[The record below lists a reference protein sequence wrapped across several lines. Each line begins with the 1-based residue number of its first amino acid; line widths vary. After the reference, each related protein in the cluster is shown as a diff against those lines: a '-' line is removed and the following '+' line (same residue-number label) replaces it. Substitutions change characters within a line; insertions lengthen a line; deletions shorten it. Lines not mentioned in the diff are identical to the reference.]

1 MNSPLNLYLCQEDPP
16 EFRKE
21 LFSCENSLF
30 GLETCIEN
38 LVKLARS
45 SVEIASEY
53 TRKQFQFAEELKNFA
68 IQQPESII
76 KSFLIKY
83 STSLQEIEK
92 SRGILNSSVNSMF
105 IESLESFK
113 KNEISPLK
121 AMKKKFEKASNEA
134 DIALHNYMNKTPSS
148 TKIYEASVEVSKTR
162 KELHLRYIDYVL
174 KLNQLEAK
182 KQFEFMEYILALMF
196 SGKSFYHQCYETMKD
211 LEPGMKNV
219 TKLLHETRSKYDSD
233 LKTSDKIKQSILEMA
248 KDTYNP
254 LNSFKK
260 SIRKVNID
268 KRVMQSW
275 SRKYFTISGELLYYR
290 NRNIKI
296 PNNEISGVIKL
307 RVCHVKPIDNIDKR
321 FCFVIISP
329 TRTYILQ
336 AENQEDMED
345 WINCLNAAATMAL
358 YSDNVSTSSQKVDS
372 NISQFRESGL
382 TKEEL
387 QLKYNFINKIKEIA
401 GNSKCADCRTSV
413 HRSLGVHISKVRSL
427 MLDKWEQE
435 SIDIMLKLGNSKI
448 NEIFEAKLDE
458 DYKNKIITDPSWKR
472 DKFITDK
479 YVKKEFVARKDD
491 ESSNSLE
498 IINMEFWNAMNQT
511 NLYEAL
517 RYLALGADVDW
528 KNQEKNSTTS
538 LHQAI
543 QRNDELALEFLFLWQ
558 VDINSVDK
566 DDGKLPVDIAIDLQ
580 NIEAIIALNP
590 NKFKISENSSF
601 EEDETE
607 EESVITVSE
616 PYNEQKF
623 CFSENPEK
631 AFSFGTETSKAISFS
646 FGQAKKRLPSDSNL
660 RIYDNQ
666 YHLQYRWICDVFQ
679 QISKL
684 PSPSPSSYKVKSFGI
699 ITSPFDA
706 SDIIHLNNQS
716 TSIIVIASS
725 SGRLDI
731 FLEVDKIEAILD
743 SDINFHATTE
753 RVSLESRTAPIK
765 LSIDDIIRLKS
776 MGFPETDKLEFPPN
790 YNRVNSELIRR
801 ISLTTVNEII
811 PIKSSAHTLI
821 NTFFYISKA
830 NRILQKRI
838 IQSNPIF
845 GEFENEYFDMLNRV
859 QDDLNG
865 ENVEAALDKETGL
878 IEETTSKIQE
888 AQERPKSLNL

>member
-68 IQQPESII
+68 MQQPESII

-92 SRGILNSSVNSMF
+92 SRGILNSSINSMF

-233 LKTSDKIKQSILEMA
+233 LKTSDKTKQSILEMA

-260 SIRKVNID
+260 SIRKVNVDDDKSNLNQESINDNSNNDNNHNDDNNCSNKSGYLFMKID

-358 YSDNVSTSSQKVDS
+358 YSDNVSTLSQKVDS
-372 NISQFRESGL
+372 NISQELLQYDIVDDFEFRESGL

-590 NKFKISENSSF
+590 NKSKTSENSSF

-616 PYNEQKF
+616 PYNGNNDEILKID
-623 CFSENPEK
+623 EN
-631 AFSFGTETSKAISFS
+631 
-646 FGQAKKRLPSDSNL
+646 NL
-660 RIYDNQ
+660 
-666 YHLQYRWICDVFQ
+666 
-679 QISKL
+679 
-684 PSPSPSSYKVKSFGI
+684 
-699 ITSPFDA
+699 
-706 SDIIHLNNQS
+706 
-716 TSIIVIASS
+716 
-725 SGRLDI
+725 
-731 FLEVDKIEAILD
+731 
-743 SDINFHATTE
+743 
-753 RVSLESRTAPIK
+753 
-765 LSIDDIIRLKS
+765 
-776 MGFPETDKLEFPPN
+776 
-790 YNRVNSELIRR
+790 
-801 ISLTTVNEII
+801 
-811 PIKSSAHTLI
+811 
-821 NTFFYISKA
+821 
-830 NRILQKRI
+830 
-838 IQSNPIF
+838 
-845 GEFENEYFDMLNRV
+845 YF
-859 QDDLNG
+859 
-865 ENVEAALDKETGL
+865 
-878 IEETTSKIQE
+878 
-888 AQERPKSLNL
+888 

>member
-219 TKLLHETRSKYDSD
+219 TSYTRSKYDSD

>member
-134 DIALHNYMNKTPSS
+134 DIALHNYMNKTPS
-148 TKIYEASVEVSKTR
+148 IEVSKTR

-260 SIRKVNID
+260 SIRKVNVDDDKSNLNQESINDNSNNDDNHNDYNNCSNKSGYLFMKID

-372 NISQFRESGL
+372 NISQELLQYDIVDDFEFRE
-382 TKEEL
+382 
-387 QLKYNFINKIKEIA
+387 N
-401 GNSKCADCRTSV
+401 CRTSDPQWASTNYGILLCIECSGV

-616 PYNEQKF
+616 PYNGNNDEILKID
-623 CFSENPEK
+623 EN
-631 AFSFGTETSKAISFS
+631 
-646 FGQAKKRLPSDSNL
+646 NL
-660 RIYDNQ
+660 
-666 YHLQYRWICDVFQ
+666 
-679 QISKL
+679 
-684 PSPSPSSYKVKSFGI
+684 
-699 ITSPFDA
+699 
-706 SDIIHLNNQS
+706 
-716 TSIIVIASS
+716 
-725 SGRLDI
+725 
-731 FLEVDKIEAILD
+731 
-743 SDINFHATTE
+743 
-753 RVSLESRTAPIK
+753 
-765 LSIDDIIRLKS
+765 
-776 MGFPETDKLEFPPN
+776 
-790 YNRVNSELIRR
+790 
-801 ISLTTVNEII
+801 
-811 PIKSSAHTLI
+811 
-821 NTFFYISKA
+821 
-830 NRILQKRI
+830 
-838 IQSNPIF
+838 
-845 GEFENEYFDMLNRV
+845 YF
-859 QDDLNG
+859 
-865 ENVEAALDKETGL
+865 
-878 IEETTSKIQE
+878 
-888 AQERPKSLNL
+888 

>member
-1 MNSPLNLYLCQEDPP
+1 
-16 EFRKE
+16 
-21 LFSCENSLF
+21 
-30 GLETCIEN
+30 
-38 LVKLARS
+38 
-45 SVEIASEY
+45 
-53 TRKQFQFAEELKNFA
+53 
-68 IQQPESII
+68 ESINDNSNNDDNHNDYNNCSN
-76 KSFLIKY
+76 KSGYLF
-83 STSLQEIEK
+83 
-92 SRGILNSSVNSMF
+92 
-105 IESLESFK
+105 
-113 KNEISPLK
+113 
-121 AMKKKFEKASNEA
+121 MK
-134 DIALHNYMNKTPSS
+134 
-148 TKIYEASVEVSKTR
+148 
-162 KELHLRYIDYVL
+162 
-174 KLNQLEAK
+174 
-182 KQFEFMEYILALMF
+182 
-196 SGKSFYHQCYETMKD
+196 
-211 LEPGMKNV
+211 
-219 TKLLHETRSKYDSD
+219 
-233 LKTSDKIKQSILEMA
+233 
-248 KDTYNP
+248 
-254 LNSFKK
+254 
-260 SIRKVNID
+260 ID

-372 NISQFRESGL
+372 NISQELLQYDIVDDFEFRE
-382 TKEEL
+382 
-387 QLKYNFINKIKEIA
+387 N
-401 GNSKCADCRTSV
+401 CRTSDPQWASTNYGILLCIECSGV

-616 PYNEQKF
+616 PYNGNNDEILKID
-623 CFSENPEK
+623 EN
-631 AFSFGTETSKAISFS
+631 
-646 FGQAKKRLPSDSNL
+646 NL
-660 RIYDNQ
+660 
-666 YHLQYRWICDVFQ
+666 
-679 QISKL
+679 
-684 PSPSPSSYKVKSFGI
+684 
-699 ITSPFDA
+699 
-706 SDIIHLNNQS
+706 
-716 TSIIVIASS
+716 
-725 SGRLDI
+725 
-731 FLEVDKIEAILD
+731 
-743 SDINFHATTE
+743 
-753 RVSLESRTAPIK
+753 
-765 LSIDDIIRLKS
+765 
-776 MGFPETDKLEFPPN
+776 
-790 YNRVNSELIRR
+790 
-801 ISLTTVNEII
+801 
-811 PIKSSAHTLI
+811 
-821 NTFFYISKA
+821 
-830 NRILQKRI
+830 
-838 IQSNPIF
+838 
-845 GEFENEYFDMLNRV
+845 YF
-859 QDDLNG
+859 
-865 ENVEAALDKETGL
+865 
-878 IEETTSKIQE
+878 
-888 AQERPKSLNL
+888 